1 MKTIT
6 RFAPSPTGHLHL
18 GGARTALF
26 AWLQAKA
33 AGGKFLLRFEDTDQ
47 ERSSSDFIT
56 SINDSLAWLGI
67 EPDEPPIFQSKNLK
81 NHKKIAF
88 ELLESGNAYSCDC
101 SQERL
106 EEVRKAQ
113 IAKKLKPKYDGLNR
127 DKNLS
132 HEEGNVIRF
141 KMPQTGT
148 TSFQDEILGNI
159 SVENKELDDFIILR
173 SDASPTY
180 NFCAAIDDREMNIST
195 VIRGDDHITNTLKQ
209 INILNALDSTIPK
222 YAHLPMVL
230 SSDGKRLSKREGAV
244 DINEY
249 RKSGYLKEAM
259 INYLM
264 KLGWAFNGKE
274 IFTQKELIKNFRISD
289 VNSSAAKFSQELL
302 DFYNNHYLREYEII
316 ALYEYIENNFLL
328 PDKFAKNPKK
338 LEIIDLLRE
347 SANNILQVV
356 EDLSFFVF
364 NPTLNEELKAS
375 IKVDRDLMI
384 NFKEELNE
392 VDFKDKLL
400 IGVFLDSF
408 LNKNNLKFPMLGKPL
423 RLILTGR
430 SKAPS
435 ITDLLFLIGKKDS
448 IQRIDNY
455 LET

>member
-113 IAKKLKPKYDGLNR
+113 IAKKLKPKYDGFNR

-316 ALYEYIENNFLL
+316 ALYEYIDNNFLL